1 MTIIKQRNIYV
12 LYNDTEPAGAYDFPP
27 GSILLTPKARYFFG
41 TDKVFHKIQRS
52 TEPEPAAN
60 VLGTAA
66 LGAIVLE

>member
-41 TDKVFHKIQRS
+41 TDKKFHKIQRGS
-52 TEPEPAAN
+52 EPTPKN

-66 LGAIVLE
+66 LGRIVLE